1 MNAGPTATSTPVVLQ
16 LDVTVAFEALILN
29 ELRRRATAR
38 QAEWLRGLL
47 VQGFLFERRALQAV
61 QATGATFIAAQDT
74 TTAPSRDSA
83 LAIVKDAAADPLPEV
98 PAQEEPDP
106 DATDTTSPMA
116 FAALRKV
123 IG

>member
-1 MNAGPTATSTPVVLQ
+1 MTTDRAGVSTPVVLQ

-29 ELRRRATAR
+29 ELRHRPAAR

-47 VQGFLFERRALQAV
+47 VQGFLVERRALQAV
-61 QATGATFIAAQDT
+61 STVGTRSTATSDPAVTP
-74 TTAPSRDSA
+74 APSPAMA
-83 LAIVKDAAADPLPEV
+83 LVTKARTSSPLGTAGKD
-98 PAQEEPDP
+98 EPMSDVSDETP
-106 DATDTTSPMA
+106 PSA

>member
-1 MNAGPTATSTPVVLQ
+1 MTTDRAGVSTPVVLQ

-29 ELRRRATAR
+29 ELRRRPAAR

-47 VQGFLFERRALQAV
+47 VQGFLVERRALQAV
-61 QATGATFIAAQDT
+61 SAVGTRS
-74 TTAPSRDSA
+74 TTASDPAVTPAPSPAMA
-83 LAIVKDAAADPLPEV
+83 LVTKARRNAPLKTLD
-98 PAQEEPDP
+98 QENPMSDV
-106 DATDTTSPMA
+106 ADTTSPSA

>member
-1 MNAGPTATSTPVVLQ
+1 MTTESAADATPVVLQ

-29 ELRRRATAR
+29 ELRRRSAAR

-47 VQGFLFERRALQAV
+47 VQGFLVEQRALQAV
-61 QATGATFIAAQDT
+61 STVGTGSTAASDAAVT
-74 TTAPSRDSA
+74 PAPSPAMALVTKARTNAPLESA
-83 LAIVKDAAADPLPEV
+83 D
-98 PAQEEPDP
+98 QNEPMSDVA
-106 DATDTTSPMA
+106 DATPPSA